1 LRPRRLSVSD
11 VETWIANP
19 YQIFAG
25 RILGLV
31 PLPKLGAEPDAALRG
46 TIIHQALARFAA
58 AFPLDLPADP
68 ERELM
73 RIAEETLADYLG
85 SARIAAFWLPRFE
98 RFAAW
103 FAATEPQRR
112 TGVRA
117 CHSEVGGAHVLEGP
131 AGAFTLSARADRIDV
146 RSDGII
152 ITDYKSGASLSRLK
166 TSAEKGYAPQ
176 LALEAAISL
185 RSGFA
190 GIETSRVAGLRF
202 ISSSGGEPPGAEFD
216 LAVGD
221 AGALAREAEAGLR
234 RLVAAYDRAET
245 PYRAVRRPRFSYEYD
260 DYAHLA
266 RAAEWASVEPDEE

>member
-25 RILGLV
+25 KILGLV

-46 TIIHQALARFAA
+46 TIIHQALARFGAA
-58 AFPLDLPADP
+58 YPAALPADP

-85 SARIAAFWLPRFE
+85 SARVAAFWLPRFE

-103 FAATEPQRR
+103 FAATEPHRR
-112 TGVRA
+112 AGVRA
-117 CHSEVGGAHVLEGP
+117 CHCEVGGAHVLEAP

-146 RSDGII
+146 RSDGIL
-152 ITDYKSGASLSRLK
+152 ITDYKSSASLDPLK
-166 TSAEKGYAPQ
+166 AKARNGYAPQ
-176 LALEAAISL
+176 LALEAAIAL
-185 RSGFA
+185 ASGFA
-190 GIETSRVAGLRF
+190 GIETSRVAGLRY

-221 AGALAREAEAGLR
+221 IADLARKAQSGLERLIAE
-234 RLVAAYDRAET
+234 YDRAET
-245 PYRAVRRPRFSYEYD
+245 PYRAVRRPRFSYDYD